1 MLINELIDYV
11 TFLYFKDKS
20 LCFHA
25 CMFYL
30 LRLCK
35 DILRFPEKQAFS
47 LQIIVL
53 FLQNGSFS
61 NDLYT
66 YLM

>member
-1 MLINELIDYV
+1 MVKKLMLINELIDYV

-20 LCFHA
+20 LYFHA
-25 CMFYL
+25 YMFYL

-35 DILRFPEKQAFS
+35 DILRIPEKQALS

-53 FLQNGSFS
+53 FLQRNNTF
-61 NDLYT
+61 D
-66 YLM
+66 

>member
-1 MLINELIDYV
+1 MLINDLIDYV
-11 TFLYFKDKS
+11 NFLCFKNKS

-35 DILRFPEKQAFS
+35 DILRFSEKQVFS

-53 FLQNGSFS
+53 FLQSDSFS

>member
-20 LCFHA
+20 LYFHVY
-25 CMFYL
+25 MFYL

-35 DILRFPEKQAFS
+35 DILRFSEKQVFS

-53 FLQNGSFS
+53 FLQKNNTF
-61 NDLYT
+61 D
-66 YLM
+66 